1 MEAVQTIVSPAAVPG
16 WRGIFDVEKKT
27 TVIRLRWLVV
37 IICSYLLLSSQSSWL
52 SLNAVHGLILFYLLT
67 NAALYFVEERF
78 FDSSYFYSPI
88 VVFDTLFVTGSLVI
102 SGQVETDFYLAYFL
116 IVILCSL
123 WQDFRGLV
131 VVGVLVTLLYG
142 FFLFQTSQIREQSI
156 YLRLPFLF
164 VISLFYGYFAQVVRV
179 EKRLKEHAQQEAEDM
194 AMIQSLSQS
203 LPSSLDYQQILE
215 TVGEKINHVIH
226 AAKLYIFMVD
236 ESQGSILLWGGEGKA
251 SLSKDVDLD
260 RYPMVQDCLL
270 KRSPVIQ
277 GCADAATAAA
287 PGQTQSFSFPKAMAV
302 PITFRG
308 EVHGVILLGF
318 SEEDRAISSR
328 EIQFCQ
334 VVAFATA
341 IALSNA
347 KKYEELQSE
356 ARERQLIAEQL
367 AEANRLKSEYLTNT
381 SHELRTP
388 IATIMGYAHLLVDG
402 ICGPLAE
409 EQKKSMERLMDNARG
424 LLGLVDQILD
434 YTKLEKGQTGLF
446 TRRQDVGP
454 LLDQLRRELAP
465 LQVNRPYQVQFDVQ
479 DGIPLI
485 ETDWGKLKSI
495 LMNILNNAVKFTDR
509 GGVKLSIGNGSKGEV
524 SFAVSDTGVGIAKDQ
539 IPLIFE
545 RFRQLDGSTARRHE
559 GTGLGL
565 TISKNLVELLGG
577 RIEVE
582 SELGKG
588 STFKVTIPVT
598 NG

>member
-1 MEAVQTIVSPAAVPG
+1 MEAAQTVTLPAAVPG
-16 WRGIFDVEKKT
+16 WKGIFDVEKKI

-37 IICSYLLLSSQSSWL
+37 IICSYLLLSSQSNWL
-52 SLNAVHGLILFYLLT
+52 SLNAIHGLILFYLLT
-67 NAALYFVEERF
+67 NTALYFVEERF
-78 FDSSYFYSPI
+78 FDSSYFYSPL

-164 VISLFYGYFAQVVRV
+164 VISLFYGYFAQIVRV

-215 TVGEKINHVIH
+215 TVGEKINNVIH

-236 ESQGSILLWGGEGKA
+236 ESQGAILLWGGEGKA

-260 RYPMVQDCLL
+260 RYPIVQDCLL
-270 KRSPVIQ
+270 KRSPVIRS
-277 GCADAATAAA
+277 CADAATAAG
-287 PGQTQSFSFPKAMAV
+287 PGQTQSFSFPRAMAV

-308 EVHGVILLGF
+308 EAHGVILLGF
-318 SEEDRAISSR
+318 SGEDRIISSR

-347 KKYEELQSE
+347 KKYEELQAE
-356 ARERQLIAEQL
+356 ARERELIAEQL

-388 IATIMGYAHLLVDG
+388 IATIMGYAHLLTDG

-409 EQKKSMERLMDNARG
+409 EQRKAMERLMGNARG

-434 YTKLEKGQTGLF
+434 YTKLEKGQSGLF

-465 LQVNRPYQVQFDVQ
+465 LEASRPYHVQFDVQ
-479 DGIPLI
+479 EGIPPI

-495 LMNILNNAVKFTDR
+495 LMNILNNAVKFTDQGEVR
-509 GGVKLSIGNGSKGEV
+509 LSISNSSKGEV
-524 SFAVSDTGVGIAKDQ
+524 SFAVSDTGVGIPKDQ
-539 IPLIFE
+539 ISLIFE

-565 TISKNLVELLGG
+565 TISKNLAELLGG